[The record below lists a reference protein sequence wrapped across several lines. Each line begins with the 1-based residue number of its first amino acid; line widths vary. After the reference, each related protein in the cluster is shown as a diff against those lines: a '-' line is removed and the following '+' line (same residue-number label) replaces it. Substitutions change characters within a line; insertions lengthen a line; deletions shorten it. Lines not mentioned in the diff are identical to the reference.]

1 MRIST
6 SMLNQNAVN
15 SIMEDEQ
22 QLAQTQKQLS
32 TGKSVN
38 TPADNPVAMV
48 QLLQLNNTNSQY
60 QQYVS
65 NGQAANTNL
74 TLEQQA
80 LTTSTTTLQSIR
92 DLVVQANT
100 GTNSASDLKSIAT
113 QISSL
118 ESQLQGLANSQNA
131 QGEYL
136 FAGYSSNTQPFV
148 RGSSG
153 SMSYV
158 GDTGVNTVSING
170 GTSVQ
175 TADAGSSVY
184 TNIPAGNGTFSTA
197 ASAGNTGTGV
207 ADAGSVTDVAA
218 WSAAASATP
227 AGSPYTITFTDASD
241 YSVTDASG
249 NTVTTGTYDSSSGGA
264 ISFDGV
270 EVGITGSPAAGDT
283 FTVSSS
289 GRQSVFDT
297 LDNLVNSLNNAG
309 SSSAA
314 RAQLSS
320 QLASGLSNID
330 QAMGQVSTVTSN
342 VGSRIS
348 LISSVKND
356 LTAATTDVTTQIS
369 NVSSV
374 DYAAAT
380 AQYSQ
385 EYTALQAAE
394 QSYADIN
401 KLSLFKYL

>member
-1 MRIST
+1 
-6 SMLNQNAVN
+6 MLNQNAVN

-22 QLAQTQKQLS
+22 QLSQTQNQLS

-48 QLLQLNNTNSQY
+48 QLLQLDNTNSQY

-100 GTNSASDLKSIAT
+100 GTNNASDLKNIAT
-113 QISSL
+113 QISAL

-136 FAGYSSNTQPFV
+136 FAGFSANTQPFV

-158 GDTGVNTVSING
+158 GDTGVNTVAING

-175 TADAGSSVY
+175 TGDAGSSVY
-184 TNIPAGNGTFSTA
+184 MNIPAGNGTFTTA
-197 ASAGNTGTGV
+197 ASASNTGTGV
-207 ADAGSVTDVAA
+207 VDAGSVTDAA
-218 WSAAASATP
+218 TWSAAASATP
-227 AGSPYTITFTDASD
+227 AGPPYTITFTDASD

-249 NTVTTGTYDSSSGGA
+249 NTVTTGTYDSTSGGE
-264 ISFDGV
+264 ISFDGA

-283 FTVSSS
+283 FTVSPA
-289 GRQSVFDT
+289 GQQSVFDT

-309 SSSAA
+309 SSAAA

-320 QLASGLSNID
+320 QLSSALSNID
-330 QAMGQVSTVTSN
+330 QASDQVSTVTSN

-348 LISSVKND
+348 LISSVNND

-369 NVSSV
+369 NVSDL

-385 EYTALQAAE
+385 EYIALQAAE

-401 KLSLFKYL
+401 KLSLFNYL